1 MSDIY
6 EINRNLYRDDRTF
19 WFDDWKFHRPIFF
32 TGYLN
37 EYYSYNIDK
46 VKKNNT
52 HFFENLHKKVFKKI
66 KKKSLDYVWQ
76 KKVRGTKK
84 YTHI

>member
-6 EINRNLYRDDRTF
+6 EINRNFYRDDITF
-19 WFDDWKFHRPIFF
+19 CFDDWKFHRPIFF

-46 VKKNNT
+46 VKKIT
-52 HFFENLHKKVFKKI
+52 LIFLKTYIRKCLKKI
-66 KKKSLDYVWQ
+66 KKKSLDYVW
-76 KKVRGTKK
+76 
-84 YTHI
+84 